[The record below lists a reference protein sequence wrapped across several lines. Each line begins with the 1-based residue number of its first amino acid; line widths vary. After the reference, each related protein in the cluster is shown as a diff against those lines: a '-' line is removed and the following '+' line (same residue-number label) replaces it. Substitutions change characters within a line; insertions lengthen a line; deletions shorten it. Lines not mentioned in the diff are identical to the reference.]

1 MGNIF
6 YFAWEPQMM
15 EWLQA
20 HLPSFA
26 AGLFSVLTLL
36 GEEMALVLLLG
47 FLYWVY
53 DKEFGMF
60 VGVNMVATLT
70 WNPMIK
76 NIALRPRPYMVH
88 EGVQCLKPVDASA
101 DIMDLSAQGY
111 SFPSGHSANA
121 VTAYGSLAVYT
132 KKTWLI
138 IAAAAVAFIVGFS
151 RVVLGVHY
159 PTDVMAG
166 WTLGLIVIFLLSF
179 LQRKI
184 RDRRILY
191 VILFLLAVPGFFY
204 CKSTDY
210 YSSFGMMI
218 GLFAGDL
225 FERRFV
231 RFENTRKVIPAIL
244 RLAVGVAL
252 FFGLN
257 TVLKMPF
264 NKDFLASAT
273 MGSYLVR
280 TARYALVIFL
290 LMGVY
295 PLCFRIGKKKEE
307 EKA

>member
-6 YFAWEPQMM
+6 YFAWEPQLT

-26 AGLFSVLTLL
+26 AGLFSVLTLF

-53 DKEFGMF
+53 DKEFGLF
-60 VGVNMVATLT
+60 VGTNMMATLT

-76 NIALRPRPYMVH
+76 NLVLRPRPYMVH
-88 EGVQCLKPVDASA
+88 EGVACLKPVDASA

-111 SFPSGHSANA
+111 SFPSGHSANS

-132 KKTWLI
+132 KKRWLI
-138 IAAAAVAFIVGFS
+138 IAAAAVALAVGLS

-159 PTDVMAG
+159 PTDVLAG
-166 WTLGLIVIFLLSF
+166 WVLGLIVIFLVSF
-179 LQRKI
+179 LQRRIRNRKI
-184 RDRRILY
+184 VYLIL
-191 VILFLLAVPGFFY
+191 ILLAVPGMFY
-204 CKSTDY
+204 CQSTDY
-210 YSSFGMMI
+210 YTSFGMMI
-218 GLFAGDL
+218 GLFAGNL
-225 FERRFV
+225 FEERFV

-244 RLAVGVAL
+244 RLAVGVGL

-257 TVLKMPF
+257 TVLKLPF
-264 NKDFLASAT
+264 DKAFLESAAT
-273 MGSYLVR
+273 GAYLVR
-280 TARYALVIFL
+280 TARYAVVVFL

-295 PLCFRIGKKKEE
+295 PLCFRIGKKKE
-307 EKA
+307 KD